1 MRPYEGARQGGSYS
15 HTVVFRMRDG
25 SEGIPLALLSGQDGR
40 TYLDILEDGD
50 REGLPDDVSAKVSIW
65 IRVRIDACSCPGKLV
80 SLTIG
85 LISFKIAGTTPGR
98 SWQGAQLEQQSQSA

>member
-40 TYLDILEDGD
+40 NYSDILEDGD
-50 REGLPDDVSAKVSIW
+50 REGLPDDVSAKISIW
-65 IRVRIDACSCPGKLV
+65 VLVRIDSLPSSSDPVYLTLV
-80 SLTIG
+80 RKVRRL
-85 LISFKIAGTTPGR
+85 P
-98 SWQGAQLEQQSQSA
+98 